1 MPQAP
6 SATRA
11 RKSTA
16 PSKTAA
22 VTKSA
27 STSARSSSHASQAAA
42 ASAASPAFDALK
54 WRCIGPPR
62 GGRVVAVA
70 GDPKDAM
77 TFYFGACAGGVWK
90 TTDGGV
96 YWRNVSDGFLT
107 SATIGALAV
116 APSDPNVVYAGTG
129 ETTIRIDV
137 SYGDGVYRSTDA
149 GRTWQHLG
157 LKETRHI
164 GRICVHPQ
172 DPDLVYVAALGDAFG
187 ANPERGVYRSR
198 NGGKTWEKVLD
209 RGPDAGAVDL
219 SMDPFNPRI
228 LYAGCW
234 AARRSFW
241 NLHSGGPGSGLWRS
255 IDGGDTWQEL
265 SGRGGLPGGLLGKHG
280 VSASGARAGRVWALV
295 EAEGE
300 ATGLYRS
307 DDHGERW
314 TQVSTHRDLMHRPWY
329 YTHVFADTGHAD
341 TVYIT
346 NLQMWKSTDG
356 GVSFSEVTTPHGD
369 NHDLWIDPKNP
380 QRMVQGN
387 DGGACV
393 SFNAGQTWSS
403 IYNQLTAQFYRLDV
417 DNQYPYRVYG
427 TQQDNTSI
435 SVPSASEW
443 GAITLGDCTYPGTG
457 ESGFIAVHPTD
468 PDIVYCGAVGSS
480 PGGAGAL
487 QRYDHR
493 TRQIRLVNVWPETS
507 RGIAPRDLK
516 YRFAWTYPLVFAPG
530 DPKTLY
536 AGGNRVFR
544 TRNEGAS
551 WECISPDLSLNDP
564 ARQGHSGG
572 PLTHDTAGA
581 EVHAT
586 CACLALS
593 THRAGEIW
601 ASTDDG
607 LVHVTRD
614 DGATWANVTPRGRGV
629 RMPEL
634 AYVGCVEI
642 SAHDADTVYVSATR
656 YKLADYKPYLFR
668 TRDGGKTWQS
678 INGNL
683 PEGEITRVIR
693 ADPVRPGLL
702 FVGTETGIFFSR
714 DDGVHW
720 QRMPGGLPVAP
731 VYDLKLKGSD
741 LVAATHG
748 RSFWV
753 LDDIE
758 PMRQLE
764 GARSTVQLVTP
775 RDTVRARLSWSAGSG
790 FAKKGVSYGPA
801 FGIGGGTETMVGPD
815 GKPGRRF
822 LEVGEN
828 PPNGALVYYQL
839 PEGFTGPVKLSF
851 LDEAGR
857 EVQAVASD
865 DTTLANGKKP
875 STQPGLNRYVW
886 DLRQRGPVK
895 LDPALITR
903 RNKPLAEDSED
914 ISGPA
919 VAPGRYRVVLEA
931 AGQRL
936 EAGFAVVKDPRVK
949 TPQRAF
955 EQQSAL
961 LRQLYDHWSRL
972 NQGVNRIRLLR
983 RQLRELE
990 RRLGAGD
997 QALAERGKSM
1007 VLALGAIEGVLV
1019 DVHRESSRDVLR
1031 HRAGLNDTL
1040 SDLISVVSI
1049 ADEPPTQQAREVS
1062 AEAMAKVNAEL
1073 ARLDAL
1079 VGGEIAA
1086 LDAALRQAGIEV
1098 VGPARG

>member
-1 MPQAP
+1 MPQA
-6 SATRA
+6 T
-11 RKSTA
+11 TA
-16 PSKTAA
+16 KP
-22 VTKSA
+22 TKSA
-27 STSARSSSHASQAAA
+27 RKTTASAAQAGAAA
-42 ASAASPAFDALK
+42 AGSPGFDALK

-187 ANPERGVYRSR
+187 SNPERGVYRSR

-255 IDGGDTWQEL
+255 MDGGDTWQEL

-295 EAEGE
+295 EAEGD

-314 TQVSTHRDLMHRPWY
+314 AQVSTHRDLMHRPWY

-393 SFNAGQTWSS
+393 SFNAGNTWSS

-417 DNQYPYRVYG
+417 DNQFPYRVYG

-564 ARQGHSGG
+564 QRQGHSGG

-581 EVHAT
+581 EVHAA
-586 CACLALS
+586 CASLALS
-593 THRAGEIW
+593 PHRAGEIW

-614 DGATWANVTPRGRGV
+614 DGATWHNVTPRSRSA

-642 SAHDADTVYVSATR
+642 SAHDPDTVYVSATR
-656 YKLADYKPYLFR
+656 YKLADYQPYLFR

-678 INGNL
+678 IHGDL
-683 PEGEITRVIR
+683 PQGEITRVIR
-693 ADPVRPGLL
+693 ADPVHPGLL

-714 DDGVHW
+714 DDGAHW

-731 VYDLKLKGSD
+731 VYDLKIKGSD

-748 RSFWV
+748 RSFWI
-753 LDDIE
+753 LDDFT
-758 PMRQLE
+758 PLRALQADRRTLQL
-764 GARSTVQLVTP
+764 APP
-775 RDTVRARLSWSAGSG
+775 RDTVRTRLSWSAGTG

-801 FGIGGGTETMVGPD
+801 FGIGGGSEAMTGPD
-815 GKPGRRF
+815 GRPARRY

-828 PPNGALVYYQL
+828 PPAGALIWYQL
-839 PEGFTGPVKLSF
+839 PEGFKGPVHLTF
-851 LDEAGR
+851 LDAAGR
-857 EVQAVASD
+857 TVNTLASD
-865 DTTLANGKKP
+865 DATLPNGKKP
-875 STQPGLNRYVW
+875 GTQTGLNRVVW
-886 DLRQRGPVK
+886 DLRYRGPVK
-895 LDPALITR
+895 LDAALMER
-903 RNKPLAEDSED
+903 RNKPLVDDAED
-914 ISGPA
+914 IPGPT
-919 VAPGRYRVVLEA
+919 VVPGRYRVVLEA

-936 EAGFAVVKDPRVK
+936 EADFAVVKDPRIK
-949 TPQRAF
+949 TTQRAF
-955 EQQSAL
+955 EQQGALLQQLYGRWSAL
-961 LRQLYDHWSRL
+961 
-972 NQGVNRIRLLR
+972 NAGVNRIRLLK

-990 RRLGAGD
+990 RRLGPGD
-997 QALAERGKSM
+997 QALAEHGRSM
-1007 VLALGAIEGVLV
+1007 VPALEAIESVLV
-1019 DVHRESSRDVLR
+1019 DIHRQSSRDVLR

-1040 SDLISVVSI
+1040 SDLISVVAI
-1049 ADEPPTQQAREVS
+1049 ADEPPTQQALEVS
-1062 AEAMAKVNAEL
+1062 AQAMAKVDAEM

-1079 VGGEIAA
+1079 VAGDIAA
-1086 LDAALRQAGIEV
+1086 LDAALRKTGIEV